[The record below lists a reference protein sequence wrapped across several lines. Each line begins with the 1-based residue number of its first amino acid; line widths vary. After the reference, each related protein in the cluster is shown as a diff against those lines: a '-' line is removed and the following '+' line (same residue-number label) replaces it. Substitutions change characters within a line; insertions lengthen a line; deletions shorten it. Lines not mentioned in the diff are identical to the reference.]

1 MLRKKELEDYFE
13 NLSNILIDL
22 NISINNAERL
32 TKDIHAHENKI
43 KMHGFFQ
50 HHYYQLR
57 FIMIVQLAK
66 ILSNNKNQKINIHK
80 LLNRLENEKYGEELL
95 LKLNE
100 NSNRLGRV
108 FKSKREVLEYTNK
121 IRNELANNE
130 YTILK
135 IQEARDKV
143 YAHYDPNKKPRKV
156 MLTEFRELI
165 DFSSMIFN
173 ILRGGF
179 FDTNIEFN
187 YTGDWKIEFVLKET
201 SNSREVRL
209 KRK

>member
-108 FKSKREVLEYTNK
+108 FKSKREVLEYTKKFGMNWP
-121 IRNELANNE
+121 IMS
-130 YTILK
+130 
-135 IQEARDKV
+135 IQ
-143 YAHYDPNKKPRKV
+143 
-156 MLTEFRELI
+156 
-165 DFSSMIFN
+165 S
-173 ILRGGF
+173 
-179 FDTNIEFN
+179 
-187 YTGDWKIEFVLKET
+187 
-201 SNSREVRL
+201 
-209 KRK
+209 